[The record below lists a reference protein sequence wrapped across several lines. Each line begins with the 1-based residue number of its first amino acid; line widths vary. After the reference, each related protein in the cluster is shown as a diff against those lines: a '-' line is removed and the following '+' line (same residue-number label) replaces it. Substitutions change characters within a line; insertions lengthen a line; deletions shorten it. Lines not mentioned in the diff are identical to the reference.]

1 MTRRITS
8 RPSADED
15 LASQMGWYI
24 QHATPELAERFM
36 KAVRGTAEELLDFPG
51 MGFRHGFRQ
60 PALEGVHLHPVKGF
74 EKHLLLYVPTPDG
87 IELIRVYHAARDV
100 DAIEPSGA

>member
-1 MTRRITS
+1 M
-8 RPSADED
+8 A
-15 LASQMGWYI
+15 WYI

-36 KAVRGTAEELLDFPG
+36 KAVRETAEESLDFPG

-74 EKHLLLYVPTPDG
+74 EKHLLLYVPTPRRHRAHPRLPRRPG
-87 IELIRVYHAARDV
+87 H
-100 DAIEPSGA
+100 

>member
-1 MTRRITS
+1 
-8 RPSADED
+8 
-15 LASQMGWYI
+15 
-24 QHATPELAERFM
+24 
-36 KAVRGTAEELLDFPG
+36 

-60 PALEGVHLHPVKGF
+60 SALEGVHLHPVKGF
-74 EKHLLLYVPTPDG
+74 EKYLLLYVPTQDG